1 MLSFE
6 CVDVVVWL
14 CPPLGA
20 ELRLQESFLCKP
32 EVKLES
38 LSLVHFRVLFL
49 LRLVPQIL
57 LGFFFPFLCFAASFQ
72 PLSLEVWNW
81 KFSQG
86 FLFFLMK
93 LCCLVSLFFL
103 VFNKAHK
110 VRTVSV
116 YNARWLY
123 STLCT
128 VMALYMKFLFAFS
141 FLLLKWLSPT
151 HLQHVLTTFVIMAC
165 DHDEKF
171 S

>member
-38 LSLVHFRVLFL
+38 LSPVHFRVLFL

-57 LGFFFPFLCFAASFQ
+57 LGFFFPFPLLCCFFST
-72 PLSLEVWNW
+72 PLIRSMKLKILLGLSL
-81 KFSQG
+81 
-86 FLFFLMK
+86 FLMK

-103 VFNKAHK
+103 VLFF
-110 VRTVSV
+110 
-116 YNARWLY
+116 
-123 STLCT
+123 
-128 VMALYMKFLFAFS
+128 FLPVIYASPLIICWSKGLSSFS
-141 FLLLKWLSPT
+141 GKKK
-151 HLQHVLTTFVIMAC
+151 I
-165 DHDEKF
+165 
-171 S
+171 